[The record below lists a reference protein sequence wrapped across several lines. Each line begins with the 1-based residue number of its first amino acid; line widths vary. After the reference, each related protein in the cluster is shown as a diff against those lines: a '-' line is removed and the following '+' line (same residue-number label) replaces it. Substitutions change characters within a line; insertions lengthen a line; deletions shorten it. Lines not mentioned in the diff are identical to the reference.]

1 MATPSKSTTDF
12 LKWADEQYNKRGFDP
27 EAKVTAFDKFNSNYA
42 YIVNKKETWKEVYD
56 LAVSNFYAEGGKE
69 KEIDIYSPLL
79 AKENLKEKTKKEKRA
94 KKELAITDPFQAQI
108 NKEGIGV
115 TVDPDTGKTYVN
127 NANKGEVFV
136 YGVTKAKV
144 SRRSEED
151 TLLTIRDN
159 FGLLRDEILVNATRD
174 GTLDKLFNDLYNAQL
189 ISKET
194 RDTKN
199 AASADFSKGL
209 VYALREYSVKV
220 IDEQK
225 LNTEQGLPPKNA
237 LDFGSYITDGF
248 PGLPAPTTDSSTS
261 TITTLRP
268 DAYDD
273 ANRWAM
279 LELGRPASK
288 EEKELYYKKLRDAE
302 SSAVITSSTT
312 TDALGNQISR
322 NVAGQN
328 LSDTDRM
335 LIFGKIISKS
345 IKGSDL
351 DSLVKAGG
359 TASQDISEIME
370 YAKDYGVQMSQ
381 EKAMRFVANKYKTGT
396 SLDSIK
402 TQIMEI
408 SKGLYG
414 NTPLGSRISAN
425 VNVAALG
432 QNLISSYARLTGE
445 DPNKVTVFNPMV
457 NDALLNNESTADFEK
472 RIKTTPET
480 QALWLETPAAKEEAS
495 SYAYAILNSFGF
507 MA

>member
-12 LKWADEQYNKRGFDP
+12 LKWADEQYNKKGFDSNA
-27 EAKVTAFDKFNSNYA
+27 EITNTDKLKAK
-42 YIVNKKETWKEVYD
+42 YIISKYNTWKELYD
-56 LAVSNFYAEGGKE
+56 DALSQFYAQGGKN
-69 KEIDIYSPLL
+69 KEIATYSPYSTERD
-79 AKENLKEKTKKEKRA
+79 AKKEAKKEKQD

-108 NKEGIGV
+108 NESGIGV
-115 TVDPDTGKTYVN
+115 TIDPDTGKTYVN
-127 NANKGEVFV
+127 NANKGEVFI

-151 TLLTIRDN
+151 TLLTIEDN
-159 FGLLRDEILVNATRD
+159 FASLRDKILINATND
-174 GTLDKLFNDLYNAQL
+174 GTLDKLFNDLYDAQL

-220 IDEQK
+220 MDEQK
-225 LNTEQGLPPKNA
+225 LNAEQGLPPKNA

-248 PGLPAPTTDSSTS
+248 PGLPAATTDSSTS

-302 SSAVITSSTT
+302 SSAVITNSTT

-359 TASQDISEIME
+359 TASQDISEVME
-370 YAKDYGVQMSQ
+370 YARNYGVQMSQ
-381 EKAMRFVANKYKTGT
+381 EKAMRLVANKYKTGT

-402 TQIMEI
+402 TQVMEI

-414 NTPLGSRISAN
+414 NTPLGSRISEN
-425 VNVAALG
+425 VSVSDLG
-432 QNLISSYARLTGE
+432 QNLIGSYARLTGE

-457 NDALLNNESTADFEK
+457 NDALLNNENTADFEK
-472 RIKTTPET
+472 RIKTNPKT

>member
-12 LKWADEQYNKRGFDP
+12 LKWADEQYSKKGFDP
-27 EAKVTAFDKFNSNYA
+27 NAEITNTDKLKSR
-42 YIVNKKETWKEVYD
+42 YIINKYNTWKEIYD
-56 LAVSNFYAEGGKE
+56 AALSQFYAQGGKN
-69 KEIDIYSPLL
+69 KEIAIYSPYLTERD
-79 AKENLKEKTKKEKRA
+79 AKKEAKKEKRA

-108 NKEGIGV
+108 NESSIGV
-115 TVDPDTGKTYVN
+115 TIDPDTGKTYVN

-220 IDEQK
+220 MDDQK

-237 LDFGSYITDGF
+237 LDFVSYITDGF
-248 PGLPAPTTDSSTS
+248 PGLPAATTDSSTS

-302 SSAVITSSTT
+302 SSAVITTSTT

-328 LSDTDRM
+328 LSDIDRM

-495 SYAYAILNSFGF
+495 SYAYSILQSFGL
-507 MA
+507 MG